1 MTQTIEYVVKVNAT
15 QAQAAVADVEK
26 RFGGVDTV
34 VARVDKSII
43 ALERDMK
50 DLNAAIAAGGPNVEH
65 YRKELDS
72 LTGTIGGGGGG
83 GGKRNLGMAA
93 LETSRAVEDLQYGL
107 AGVVNNIPSLVMA
120 IGGGAGLTAAISL
133 GAVAANQLYKNSKDL
148 FDEFGR
154 GEKDTKELLAYVN
167 ELATSFSTGLASS
180 LEKTKGLVEDMRKE
194 LRLFGLERG
203 EAAVAEA
210 EFEYIKSL
218 NRMENNKALADD
230 RKERIRGLQEEATAM
245 EKHAGSRL
253 RMGSNGRLV
262 GVANQE
268 QYNELLDRIDLEKA
282 LLKLNGEKASQAQ
295 KAAQTQMDEI
305 KQLAEMNAELELR
318 LKWKK
323 QEDEANQN
331 AKKSAE
337 QLAKTRYEMHVAVLD
352 EEEEQLRAVRE
363 ARKKDAK
370 KAKEDA
376 ADFENE
382 IRNEIA
388 KHAQKNNAAADKIE
402 EKRRKEL
409 ERAEQLHLTRLEQL
423 EGDSL
428 AARMAFHTIAFDQ
441 KMENLDKLKAHE
453 FKNLKDTAKQWE
465 SIYKDIGQ
473 LVQGSTSTLINVS
486 QDYFKAKIEGAEHAE
501 ELAAAAFLSGVG
513 EQLVGLGTKNIFEG
527 ASLLAMSFGV
537 DPRGYAML
545 GIGTAAIAA
554 GVGMGAGSAA
564 ISHQAAG
571 GTAFKPLED
580 KKAAK
585 DRGASPRSGSG
596 GGGGSGGLVVN
607 VSYGAGGP
615 LPEDIAREIDKV
627 VKSNDRRRG
636 AA

>member
-26 RFGGVDTV
+26 RFGGVDSV

-65 YRKELDS
+65 YRKEMQRLS
-72 LTGTIGGGGGG
+72 GAVGGTSGGSAVSGGGRG
-83 GGKRNLGMAA
+83 LGMAA

-107 AGVVNNIPSLVMA
+107 AGVVNNIPGLVMA
-120 IGGGAGLTAAISL
+120 LGGGAGLTAAISL
-133 GAVAANQLYKNSKDL
+133 AAVGVNQLYKNFLAVPDATETATTTAKSYIKDL
-148 FDEFGR
+148 RDEIAELG
-154 GEKDTKELLAYVN
+154 KDLRTVQIG
-167 ELATSFSTGLASS
+167 ATGVAM
-180 LEKTKGLVEDMRKE
+180 EEQRKRIQIAMVEARSVID
-194 LRLFGLERG
+194 
-203 EAAVAEA
+203 AVGGQE
-210 EFEYIKSL
+210 
-218 NRMENNKALADD
+218 ALADLRQLTKD
-230 RKERIRGLQEEATAM
+230 RPEMLPSRGWGPLASRNYVSPEAFQAAIDAQTKLDLEIKKMQQLQLIELEKEDKKAAEERGRSSAKAFIKGTRSGRKEVEDFSVESGDDGAATA
-245 EKHAGSRL
+245 R
-253 RMGSNGRLV
+253 
-262 GVANQE
+262 
-268 QYNELLDRIDLEKA
+268 
-282 LLKLNGEKASQAQ
+282 
-295 KAAQTQMDEI
+295 
-305 KQLAEMNAELELR
+305 
-318 LKWKK
+318 
-323 QEDEANQN
+323 
-331 AKKSAE
+331 
-337 QLAKTRYEMHVAVLD
+337 
-352 EEEEQLRAVRE
+352 EEREQLRRE
-363 ARKKDAK
+363 AFNERVIDMQM
-370 KAKEDA
+370 KAD
-376 ADFENE
+376 
-382 IRNEIA
+382 
-388 KHAQKNNAAADKIE
+388 
-402 EKRRKEL
+402 EKQEREAELHRKEL
-409 ERAEQLHLTRLEQL
+409 ERAEQLHLSRLEQL

-428 AARMAFHTIAFDQ
+428 AARMAFDTVAMNH

-453 FKNLKDTAKQWE
+453 FKNLKDNVKQYE
-465 SIYKDIGQ
+465 GMYNDIGQ
-473 LVQGSTSTLINVS
+473 LAQGSMSTLINVS

-501 ELAAAAFLSGVG
+501 EMAAAAFLSGVG

-571 GTAFKPLED
+571 GTVGKPLED

-596 GGGGSGGLVVN
+596 GGGGSGGLTVN

-627 VKSNDRRRG
+627 VKQNDRRRG